1 MEKPVTSIIQKE
13 LDKLDVEAMIEEQLK
28 NNFGA
33 NNETQPLNEISDS

>member
-28 NNFGA
+28 NNFVA